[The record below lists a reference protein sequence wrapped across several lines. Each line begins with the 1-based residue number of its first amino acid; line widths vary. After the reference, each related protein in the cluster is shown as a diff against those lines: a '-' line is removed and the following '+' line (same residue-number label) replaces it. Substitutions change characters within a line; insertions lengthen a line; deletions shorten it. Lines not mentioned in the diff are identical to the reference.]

1 MMGRFRNP
9 LGAIA
14 VVSAAL
20 AATVCSEPA
29 GVPDEFIL
37 PDLIEFDGRFGVT
50 HTFSVPGT
58 PTSAGCTGVADLN
71 SGIGLAFDG
80 TINIDAS
87 GPCAAFPARIGQIL
101 GSIRDEVITFSVSGV
116 PDPMAAIQC
125 STVGG
130 PEGFEGSFTIR
141 EVPGDLAVVQTLR
154 GTRDLVAQCGDDEV
168 TARWEIRAS
177 RR

>member
-1 MMGRFRNP
+1 MGRFWNP

-14 VVSAAL
+14 AVSAAL
-20 AATVCSEPA
+20 AASVCSEPA
-29 GVPDEFIL
+29 GVPGEFFP
-37 PDLIEFDGRFGVT
+37 PDLVEFDGRFGIT
-50 HTFSVPGT
+50 HSFSIPGM
-58 PTSAGCTGVADLN
+58 PISAGCTGVADLN

-87 GPCAAFPARIGQIL
+87 GPCAAFPARVGQII

-130 PEGFEGSFTIR
+130 PGGFEGSFTIR
-141 EVPGDLAVVQTLR
+141 EVPGNLAVVQTLR
-154 GTRDLVAQCGDDEV
+154 GTRDLVAQCGDEEV